1 MTLSCAI
8 FLIHLTLAT
17 PSCVPSSQMRS
28 WKCLTRWSDC
38 VDFDIDPPLWL
49 PRRVA
54 VFVSGIFL
62 CYAKTMV
69 PPRAPVA
76 SCVDI
81 SSLATSI
88 APPWPWLLY
97 EPHPQPWL
105 LALQLGYLG
114 INKKGYHPHELL
126 AGYLQSQRS
135 HQSHVLC
142 SEDVNLLGPAFGLFL
157 VSPSAGVP
165 LWL

>member
-1 MTLSCAI
+1 MTPSCAL
-8 FLIHLTLAT
+8 FLTRLTLAT

-28 WKCLTRWSDC
+28 WKCLARWFDC

-49 PRRVA
+49 PRHVA

-62 CYAKTMV
+62 RYAKTMV
-69 PPRAPVA
+69 PRAPAA

-88 APPWPWLLY
+88 APRWPWLLY
-97 EPHPQPWL
+97 EQHPRPWL

-114 INKKGYHPHELL
+114 ISKKGYHPHELL
-126 AGYLQSQRS
+126 VGSLQSQRS

-157 VSPSAGVP
+157 VSPYAVLP